1 MKEMEV
7 AELQKNIQE
16 EKNKLKLQQNL
27 YEQVRSDRNLFSK
40 QQVQSEDEIAE
51 MKRKFKIMTHQIDQL
66 KEEIQTKDAA
76 LINEHFAYKRLQD
89 EMKVNKRK
97 LMKRKEV
104 LATADQVLAS
114 QDAEIKNL
122 RRTLNEAEAAQ
133 HQQKRVYD
141 DVVQERDILGTQ
153 LIRRND
159 ELALLYEK
167 IRIQQSTLCKGEVQY
182 RDRLMD
188 VKALKLE
195 LTNVKRQLQIR

>member
-1 MKEMEV
+1 MHKMEEQKLRKRNYILEKQREKAAMQSSQWNSKYQETLELVKLKEMHA
-7 AELQKNIQE
+7 AELQKNVQE

-51 MKRKFKIMTHQIDQL
+51 MKRKSKIMKHQIGQL

-97 LMKRKEV
+97 LSKRIEV

-114 QDAEIKNL
+114 QNAGIKNL
-122 RRTLNEAEAAQ
+122 RRSLNEAEAAHH
-133 HQQKRVYD
+133 HQTRLYD
-141 DVVQERDILGTQ
+141 DVVTERVIFLMIL
-153 LIRRND
+153 I
-159 ELALLYEK
+159 
-167 IRIQQSTLCKGEVQY
+167 
-182 RDRLMD
+182 
-188 VKALKLE
+188 
-195 LTNVKRQLQIR
+195 